1 MEEWLLPLQQGRTE
15 VAWDSFLTRY
25 RRLIFATIR
34 HYTRDYDDGMDL
46 FAHVCQRLR
55 ADDMRRLRV
64 RAEDPAP
71 RAQFSTWL
79 VAVVRHM
86 VVDWFRHRD
95 GRRRLSSLAQRLP
108 PIQRRIFELVFLE
121 GRSHLE
127 SYEILN
133 TRDGA
138 SLTLREFN
146 SQLRDAYR
154 AAGKGRERLVR
165 EFGPAPPPEVM
176 EADPTQPSEAAERYQ
191 RLQQAMAQLDPPDR
205 VAVELYLLQEMPA
218 EQVAT
223 VLGLPNAKAV
233 YNRVYRALAAL
244 RDWLGRAGIR
254 AGDL

>member
-1 MEEWLLPLQQGRTE
+1 MEDWLLPLQQGRTE
-15 VAWDSFLTRY
+15 AAWDAFVTRY

-34 HYTRDYDDGMDL
+34 HYTQDYDDGMEL
-46 FAHVCQRLR
+46 FVRVCEKLR
-55 ADDMRRLRV
+55 ADDMQRLRV

-79 VAVVRHM
+79 VAVVRHT

-95 GRRRLSSLAQRLP
+95 GRRRLSTLAERLP
-108 PIQRRIFELVFLE
+108 ALQRRIFELVFLE

-127 SYEILN
+127 TYEILN

-138 SLTLREFN
+138 GLTLREFN
-146 SQLRDAYR
+146 SQLRDTYR
-154 AAGKGRERLVR
+154 AVGKGRERLFR
-165 EFGPAPPPEVM
+165 DLGPAPPHEFS
-176 EADPTQPSEAAERYQ
+176 EADPTQPSETVERNSK
-191 RLQQAMAQLDPPDR
+191 LQQALAELDQQDR
-205 VAVELYLLQEMPA
+205 LAVELYLLQEMPA
-218 EQVAT
+218 EQVAQ